1 MSGYFSSMMK
11 SCSPQLSGRR
21 SSALGYE
28 VTTVAGGVDA
38 WRVFLGNPARF
49 DLVITDQTMPGM
61 TGTVLAEKILGVRKE
76 MPVILCTGLSD
87 AVSPEQAETL
97 GIRAFVVKPFVR
109 AELART
115 IRRVLDPGAP
125 GKER

>member
-1 MSGYFSSMMK
+1 
-11 SCSPQLSGRR
+11 
-21 SSALGYE
+21 
-28 VTTVAGGVDA
+28 
-38 WRVFLGNPARF
+38 
-49 DLVITDQTMPGM
+49 M
-61 TGTVLAEKILGVRKE
+61 TGTVLAERILGVRKE